1 RQITALPEILKKHK
15 DLVSYQQI
23 VIRLG
28 TNGVLTDDAIEQ
40 TMSLLKDKK
49 VYWVSIKAPT
59 GWQETIN
66 ATLAKLP
73 NQYSNITMIDWYSES
88 QNHPEFFYDDETH
101 LNESGRTAYAK
112 YIASVIQ

>member
-1 RQITALPEILKKHK
+1 
-15 DLVSYQQI
+15 
-23 VIRLG
+23 
-28 TNGVLTDDAIEQ
+28 
-40 TMSLLKDKK
+40 M
-49 VYWVSIKAPT
+49 YWVNIKAPT
-59 GWQETIN
+59 GWQDTIN

-88 QNHPEFFYDDETH
+88 KTILSFYDDETH

>member
-1 RQITALPEILKKHK
+1 MIG
-15 DLVSYQQI
+15 
-23 VIRLG
+23 LG
-28 TNGVLTDDAIEQ
+28 TNGVITDEAIEQ

-49 VYWVSIKAPT
+49 VYWVNIKAPT
-59 GWQETIN
+59 GWQDTIN
-66 ATLAKLP
+66 ATLATLP

-88 QNHPEFFYDDETH
+88 KNHPEFFYDDETH